1 MSIRK
6 PSPAMVVA
14 STALFISLGG
24 TGFAAVNF
32 ARNAGKVDGRDAV
45 RSGASLKRAAGNLV
59 ATNRRGAQRGRIPN
73 KFLAR
78 VPLVAPFGRFL
89 EVQDNQLGAPVVL
102 VRRPGFGTVS
112 VACND
117 QAAPV
122 GVENAAMSFSI
133 ANESGGPLNLARRQ
147 GSGEPA
153 VFEFASGTLQ
163 TFTVVGGNTVEV
175 I

>member
-45 RSGASLKRAAGNLV
+45 PARASLKRAAGNLV
-59 ATNRRGAQRGRIPN
+59 ATTRRGSQRGRIPN

-78 VPLVAPFGRFL
+78 VPLAAPFGRFL
-89 EVQDNQLGAPVVL
+89 EVQDNLLGAPVVL
-102 VRRPGFGTVS
+102 VRRAGFGTVS

-117 QAAPV
+117 EAPV
-122 GVENAAMSFSI
+122 VGRENPAMAF
-133 ANESGGPLNLARRQ
+133 
-147 GSGEPA
+147 
-153 VFEFASGTLQ
+153 
-163 TFTVVGGNTVEV
+163 
-175 I
+175 